1 MDEIGSQLREAR
13 MRMRIDTG
21 EVELRTKIRA
31 KYLRAMENEEWDL
44 LPGDVYVRSFLRTYA
59 DFLGLD
65 SRALLDE
72 FRRRYESPSDHEPP
86 PIAPPGRERRDRERR
101 RQSGGGG
108 GIGIPPWVIVLVVLV
123 IVAGVLYLV
132 GKGNNNNN
140 QTPGNSAGLHHT
152 TTTRKSGRRRH
163 HRAHHHHVVTRHRA
177 PSAVTVALTTTS
189 PTSTFICLENAHG
202 VHLVDGNY
210 AAGQTIPTGTAK
222 KLLLT
227 VSSPS
232 VTIRANGKTIPNTV
246 TSAPVTYR
254 ILPTGHSV
262 ITAPAPNITCGT

>member
-1 MDEIGSQLREAR
+1 MEQIGARLREAR
-13 MRMRIDTG
+13 MRAKIDINQ
-21 EVELRTKIRA
+21 VEADTKIRA

-44 LPGDVYVRSFLRTYA
+44 LPGEVYVRSFLRTYA

-86 PIAPPGRERRDRERR
+86 PIAPPGRERRDRDRR
-101 RQSGGGG
+101 RQSGGP
-108 GIGIPPWVIVLVVLV
+108 IGVPPWALVLVVLV
-123 IVAGVLYLV
+123 IVAAVLYFV

-140 QTPGNSAGLHHT
+140 QNAGTSAGSHHT
-152 TTTRKSGRRRH
+152 ATTSQTTHHHRH
-163 HRAHHHHVVTRHRA
+163 HRHHHAVTKKPRT
-177 PSAVTVALTTTS
+177 PSTVTVALTATS
-189 PTSTFICLENAHG
+189 ATSTFICLENAQG
-202 VHLVDGNY
+202 THLVDGNY
-210 AAGQTIPTGTAK
+210 AAGQPIPSGTAK

-232 VTIRANGKTIPNTV
+232 VTIKANGKTITNTA
-246 TSAPVTYR
+246 TTAPVTYR

-262 ITAPAPNITCGT
+262 IASTTPNMTCGT

>member
-1 MDEIGSQLREAR
+1 

-44 LPGDVYVRSFLRTYA
+44 LPGEVYVRSFLRTYA

-86 PIAPPGRERRDRERR
+86 PIAPPGRDRRDRERR
-101 RQSGGGG
+101 RQSGGPVGV
-108 GIGIPPWVIVLVVLV
+108 PPWLIVLVVLV
-123 IVAGVLYLV
+123 IVGVVLYLV
-132 GKGNNNNN
+132 GKNNGSN
-140 QTPGNSAGLHHT
+140 PGNSAGTHHPT
-152 TTTRKSGRRRH
+152 TTTQSTHHRRH
-163 HRAHHHHVVTRHRA
+163 HARHHHAVTKHPTL
-177 PSAVTVALTTTS
+177 PSSVTVALTATS
-189 PTSTFICLENAHG
+189 ATSTFICLENAQG
-202 VHLVDGNY
+202 RHLVDGNY
-210 AAGQTIPTGTAK
+210 AAGQPIPTGTAK

-232 VTIRANGKTIPNTV
+232 VTIKANGKTIANTV
-246 TSAPVTYR
+246 TTAPVTYR
-254 ILPTGHSV
+254 ILPGGHSV
-262 ITAPAPNITCGT
+262 VASTTPNMTCGT

>member
-21 EVELRTKIRA
+21 EVEQRTKIRA

-44 LPGDVYVRSFLRTYA
+44 LPGEVYVRSFLRTYA

-86 PIAPPGRERRDRERR
+86 PIAPPGRDRRDRERR
-101 RQSGGGG
+101 RRSGGPVGV
-108 GIGIPPWVIVLVVLV
+108 PPWLIVLVVLV
-123 IVAGVLYLV
+123 IVGGVLYLV
-132 GKGNNNNN
+132 GKNNGPNA
-140 QTPGNSAGLHHT
+140 GNSAGTHHT
-152 TTTRKSGRRRH
+152 TTTTQSTHHRRH
-163 HRAHHHHVVTRHRA
+163 HARHHHAVTQHPTL
-177 PSAVTVALTTTS
+177 PSTVTVALTATS
-189 PTSTFICLENAHG
+189 ATSTFICLENAHG
-202 VHLVDGNY
+202 RHLVDGNY
-210 AAGQTIPTGTAK
+210 AAGQPIPTGTAK

-232 VTIRANGKTIPNTV
+232 VTIKANGKTIANTV
-246 TSAPVTYR
+246 TTAPVTYR
-254 ILPTGHSV
+254 ILPGGHSV
-262 ITAPAPNITCGT
+262 IASTTPNMTCGT

>member
-44 LPGDVYVRSFLRTYA
+44 LPGEVYVRSFLRTYA

-86 PIAPPGRERRDRERR
+86 PIAPPGRDRRDRERR
-101 RQSGGGG
+101 RRSAGP
-108 GIGIPPWVIVLVVLV
+108 IGVPPWLIVLVVLV
-123 IVAGVLYLV
+123 IVAGVLYIV
-132 GKGNNNNN
+132 GKNNGSGPS
-140 QTPGNSAGLHHT
+140 TSAGTTHT
-152 TTTRKSGRRRH
+152 TTSRQTTHHRRH
-163 HRAHHHHVVTRHRA
+163 HHRHHVVTKRPKVPSTVTVSLA
-177 PSAVTVALTTTS
+177 ATSAV
-189 PTSTFICLENAHG
+189 STFICLENAHG
-202 VHLVDGNY
+202 RHLVDGDY
-210 AAGQTIPTGTAK
+210 AAGEPIPAGTAR

-232 VTIRANGKTIPNTV
+232 VTIKANGKTIANMV
-246 TSAPVTYR
+246 TTAPVTYR

-262 ITAPAPNITCGT
+262 IASTTPNMTCGT

>member
-1 MDEIGSQLREAR
+1 

-44 LPGDVYVRSFLRTYA
+44 LPGEVYVRSFLRTYA

-101 RQSGGGG
+101 RHSSGGV
-108 GIGIPPWVIVLVVLV
+108 GIPPWALVLVVLV
-123 IVAGVLYLV
+123 IVAAVLYIV
-132 GKGNNNNN
+132 GKHYGQNSN
-140 QTPGNSAGLHHT
+140 NSAGVHHT
-152 TTTRKSGRRRH
+152 TTTKKHKHHRRH
-163 HRAHHHHVVTRHRA
+163 HAHHHHAVTKH
-177 PSAVTVALTTTS
+177 PKVPGVVTVALTATS
-189 PTSTFICLENAHG
+189 TTSTFICLENAHG
-202 VHLVDGNY
+202 VHLVDGEY
-210 AAGQTIPTGTAK
+210 AAGQSIPNATGK

-232 VTIRANGKTIPNTV
+232 VTIKANGKTIANTV

-262 ITAPAPNITCGT
+262 ITAPASNITCGT

>member
-44 LPGDVYVRSFLRTYA
+44 LPGEVYVRSFLRTYA

-101 RQSGGGG
+101 RQSGGG
-108 GIGIPPWVIVLVVLV
+108 IGVPPWALVLGVLV
-123 IVAGVLYLV
+123 IVAVVLYFV
-132 GKGNNNNN
+132 GRHNPSNSNTG
-140 QTPGNSAGLHHT
+140 TSAGVHNT
-152 TTTRKSGRRRH
+152 TTTTSS
-163 HRAHHHHVVTRHRA
+163 HRHHHHARHHHAVTKHPRA
-177 PSAVTVALTTTS
+177 PSTVTVALTATGT
-189 PTSTFICLENAHG
+189 TSTFICLENAHG
-202 VHLVDGNY
+202 VHLVDGTY
-210 AAGQTIPTGTAK
+210 AAGQPIPAGTAK

-232 VTIRANGKTIPNTV
+232 VTIKANGKTITNTV

-254 ILPTGHSV
+254 ILPTGHST
-262 ITAPAPNITCGT
+262 IAATTPNMTCGT

>member
-13 MRMRIDTG
+13 MRLRLDTA

-86 PIAPPGRERRDRERR
+86 PIAPPGLDRRDRERR
-101 RQSGGGG
+101 RGSGGVGV
-108 GIGIPPWVIVLVVLV
+108 PPWAIVALVLVL
-123 IVAGVLYLV
+123 VAGVLYLV
-132 GKGNNNNN
+132 GKNTGG
-140 QTPGNSAGLHHT
+140 QPSGSSAGVPHT
-152 TTTRKSGRRRH
+152 TTTTQTTHHRARH
-163 HRAHHHHVVTRHRA
+163 HRTHHAPKVVRV
-177 PSAVTVALTTTS
+177 PSTVTVSLTVSSTQG
-189 PTSTFICLENAHG
+189 TFICLENAQG
-202 VHLVDGNY
+202 RQLVNGTF
-210 AAGQTIPTGTAK
+210 AAGQPIPTATAK

-227 VSSPS
+227 VESPS
-232 VTIRANGKTIPNTV
+232 VTIKANGKTIPNTSTGSAV
-246 TSAPVTYR
+246 TLR

-262 ITAPAPNITCGT
+262 ISSPTPNMACGL

>member
-44 LPGDVYVRSFLRTYA
+44 LPGEVYVRSFLRTYA

-86 PIAPPGRERRDRERR
+86 PIAPPGRDRRDRERR
-101 RQSGGGG
+101 RRSGGPVGV
-108 GIGIPPWVIVLVVLV
+108 PPWLIVLVVLV
-123 IVAGVLYLV
+123 IVGGVLYLV
-132 GKGNNNNN
+132 GKNNGPNA
-140 QTPGNSAGLHHT
+140 GNSAGTHHT
-152 TTTRKSGRRRH
+152 TTTTQSTHHRRHHARH
-163 HRAHHHHVVTRHRA
+163 HRAVTQHPTL
-177 PSAVTVALTTTS
+177 PSTVTVALTATS
-189 PTSTFICLENAHG
+189 ATSTFICLENAQG
-202 VHLVDGNY
+202 RHLVDGNY
-210 AAGQTIPTGTAK
+210 AAGQPIPTGTAK

-232 VTIRANGKTIPNTV
+232 VTIKANGKTIANTV
-246 TSAPVTYR
+246 TTAPVTYR
-254 ILPTGHSV
+254 ILPGGHSV
-262 ITAPAPNITCGT
+262 IASTTPNMTCGT